1 MVEKKRIL
9 VVNDEQDPTF
19 TLKETLEET
28 GLFQVETFTNPILA

>member
-9 VVNDEQDPTF
+9 VVDDEQDLTF
-19 TLKETLEET
+19 TLKET